1 MYRIYV
7 KLQNEAFGHV
17 FKSHSSI
24 KDDKVAILPFIGFV
38 TEGYISEEEWAKSQQ
53 SICDKL
59 NLYVSETTIDG
70 RSKLARSIRNFSWKD
85 IFNMRKSRSDF
96 KPCGYKT
103 ISNIS
108 SMQIQISNCGSMVRC
123 KKENERVSSWH
134 EIYFEADGE
143 PYFIDSKQKYY
154 LSEFTKF

>member
-38 TEGYISEEEWAKSQQ
+38 TEGYISEDEWAKSQQ

-59 NLYVSETTIDG
+59 HLYVSETTIDG

-96 KPCGYKT
+96 KPSGYKT
-103 ISNIS
+103 LSNINTLF
-108 SMQIQISNCGSMVRC
+108 IQISNCGSMVCC
-123 KKENERVSSWH
+123 KKNNYVSGWH

-143 PYFIDSKQKYY
+143 PYFTDSNTKYY
-154 LSEFTKF
+154 LAEFTKL